1 MMLNTDWALYLDPRS
16 LILVGLQHSLRILR
30 IVKLK
35 YTALYM
41 VVFEMVC
48 TAGVLAV
55 KIHQRESM
63 DSGQSTVDS
72 VNIEQWT
79 KLMDLH
85 FAFTIA
91 LNSCLSIG

>member
-1 MMLNTDWALYLDPRS
+1 
-16 LILVGLQHSLRILR
+16 
-30 IVKLK
+30 
-35 YTALYM
+35 M

-63 DSGQSTVDS
+63 DSVD
-72 VNIEQWT
+72 IEQWT

-91 LNSCLSIG
+91 SNSCLSIG